1 MTLIPQISS
10 PKFRAASTS
19 RCGFSKPTCSHLIIL
34 RREDLGIE
42 RTSHGVSVVR
52 LCTQSE
58 FWEES
63 SPRSTV
69 YLSGLCVEMT
79 VRPQRKQKYTEGRR
93 EIIRYST
100 FVQSSVDHHEQS
112 QQRGNNCHHR
122 RSEEY

>member
-79 VRPQRKQKYTEGRR
+79 VRPRESTDTQRAAENHQIFDFCAKLRGPSRTVSTER
-93 EIIRYST
+93 E
-100 FVQSSVDHHEQS
+100 QLSSPTK
-112 QQRGNNCHHR
+112 
-122 RSEEY
+122 